1 MPNIFPWFPLS
12 IVPAALVYVHFTN
25 PHDPSFGPKWYQS
38 LVDSFSI
45 PFSSHGGSVWRCAL
59 FLLLPYASTLLLYAT
74 ASGKHAMNAQ
84 VKMEGALKT
93 CLRFHA
99 LVCIGYSIGMELFPA
114 ILAKSLGCE
123 VFASDANTFVLKT
136 ALADLFFVLATGLW
150 LMSKQEHVP
159 RWATWIPLV
168 QTIYNF
174 TNDIRWVQEANLGG
188 PVIPYRLIV
197 VDGGVFGS
205 LLVSYLYTQVYA
217 VYVETDKKRN

>member
-1 MPNIFPWFPLS
+1 M
-12 IVPAALVYVHFTN
+12 
-25 PHDPSFGPKWYQS
+25 YQS

-59 FLLLPYASTLLLYAT
+59 FLLLPNASTLLLYAT
-74 ASGKHAMNAQ
+74 ASGKHVMNAQ
-84 VKMEGALKT
+84 VKMDGALKT
-93 CLRFHA
+93 CLHFHA
-99 LVCIGYSIGMELFPA
+99 LVCIGYSIGMEIFP
-114 ILAKSLGCE
+114 KSLGSE

-136 ALADLFFVLATGLW
+136 AFADLFFVLATGLW
-150 LMSKQEHVP
+150 FMSKQEHVP
-159 RWATWIPLV
+159 RWVTWIPLV
-168 QTIYNF
+168 QTIYNI

-205 LLVSYLYTQVYA
+205 LLVSYLFTQVCA